1 MLFMTGSNKIVFLT
15 MWIAS
20 LFGIAAYLIWIEF
33 TDYELQKKMKE
44 IGGKNEIEFDGLLP
58 TENVE
63 MVEEQLAAAQEKV
76 DEHIA
81 AAAESVIEKK
91 TAVKELVSEK
101 KSQAKKAASE
111 ILDKR
116 RNSDD

>member
-1 MLFMTGSNKIVFLT
+1 
-15 MWIAS
+15 
-20 LFGIAAYLIWIEF
+20 
-33 TDYELQKKMKE
+33 MKE

-91 TAVKELVSEK
+91 TAVKELVS
-101 KSQAKKAASE
+101 
-111 ILDKR
+111 
-116 RNSDD
+116 